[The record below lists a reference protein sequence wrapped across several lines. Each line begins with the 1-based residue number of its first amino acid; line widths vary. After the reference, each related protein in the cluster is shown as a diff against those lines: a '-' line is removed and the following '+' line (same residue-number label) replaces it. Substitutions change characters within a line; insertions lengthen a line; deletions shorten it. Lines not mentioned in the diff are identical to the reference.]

1 MCFVIEREIY
11 LYNNFEFTLFPYGM
25 MKDKNVYMIFPTK
38 IYIYIKREK
47 FIYIN
52 KFNHL
57 DITSYIRIKQ
67 FCERNRK
74 ICEF

>member
-38 IYIYIKREK
+38 IIKYYIISIYTFTFGCRPLRKKNKNREE
-47 FIYIN
+47 Y
-52 KFNHL
+52 
-57 DITSYIRIKQ
+57 TV
-67 FCERNRK
+67 
-74 ICEF
+74 